1 MGTLVNQSSP
11 QSFSRQTLEVLIDL
25 IDNKLTSM
33 EVVDRDDQRELTRLQ
48 ATMGE
53 LEKHLSHAPMVA
65 EPGRRGRRPKAISA
79 APA

>member
-1 MGTLVNQSSP
+1 MGSLAKQSTSP
-11 QSFSRQTLEVLIDL
+11 SFSRQTLETLIDL

-53 LEKHLSHAPMVA
+53 LERYLSDAPVVS
-65 EPGRRGRRPKAISA
+65 EPGRRGRRPKSIA
-79 APA
+79 AATL